1 VLCKACIGLSE
12 GTVQFG
18 WGMCWAFNKQ
28 GLYLK
33 KFQLILNTSHS
44 PKSHLSVVCLIALT
58 SYKRDGV
65 REMA

>member
-28 GLYLK
+28 GQIYLK

-44 PKSHLSVVCLIALT
+44 PTSRLFALT